1 MTRIH
6 IGYDASLIEEGVSAD
21 AARVYVEAN
30 NGEVSIT
37 CAWGDAWAGLKTVG
51 EFYMQ
56 AQAESLAWDIAL
68 NPVAE
73 LTRLGYQHD
82 GWFVQAD

>member
-6 IGYDASLIEEGVSAD
+6 IGFDSSLIEEGVSAD

-30 NGEVSIT
+30 SGEVSIT
-37 CAWGDAWAGLKTVG
+37 CAWGDAWAGYKVVR
-51 EFYMQ
+51 EFDTQ
-56 AQAESLAWDIAL
+56 EQAESLAWAIAR

-73 LTRLGYQHD
+73 LDRIGYEHS
-82 GWFVQAD
+82 GWFVRAD

>member
-6 IGYDASLIEEGVSAD
+6 IGFDSSLIEEGATAD
-21 AARVYVEAN
+21 NARVYVEAN

-37 CAWGDAWAGLKTVG
+37 CAWGDAWGGYKVVR
-51 EFYMQ
+51 EFGTPHE
-56 AQAESLAWDIAL
+56 AEALAWDIARRSI
-68 NPVAE
+68 PE
-73 LTRLGYQHD
+73 FDRMGYEHS

>member
-6 IGYDASLIEEGVSAD
+6 IGFDSSLIEEGVSAD
-21 AARVYVEAN
+21 NARVYVEAI
-30 NGEVSIT
+30 NGDVQIT
-37 CAWGDAWAGLKTVG
+37 CAWSDAWVGFKTVR
-51 EFYMQ
+51 EFDTQ
-56 AQAESLAWDIAL
+56 AQAESLAWDIAR

-73 LTRLGYQHD
+73 FDRLGYQHD

>member
-6 IGYDASLIEEGVSAD
+6 IGFDSSLIEEGVPAD
-21 AARVYVEAN
+21 AARIYVE
-30 NGEVSIT
+30 VSGADVQIT
-37 CAWGDAWAGLKTVG
+37 CAWSVDWAGFKTVRG
-51 EFYMQ
+51 FDTQ
-56 AQAESLAWDIAL
+56 AQAESLAWDIAR

-73 LTRLGYQHD
+73 LDRLGYQHD